1 MKVVKTILRILGYIL
16 FVLLLLVIIIAIWHH
31 INNNI
36 TKKNISVP
44 GDRIEIYDK
53 EYIHAVKMGTGDYT
67 IVILPGMGTAS
78 PYYDFYKLATE
89 LSKNNQVIV
98 MEPFGYGYS
107 DNTDKDRSLKNYD
120 YELSKVLEYYSI
132 NNNIILLG
140 HSYSGISNFNY
151 AKHHEEVKGIICLD
165 CTNAHQIETH
175 VKDGK
180 FKEKV
185 PKQPEIYSIVSP
197 LGISRF
203 VYSTFL
209 AKDVEKTLLVDIPSE
224 YHEAY
229 KYFLYNKTLN
239 KTIINEVNSI
249 YYNQLEILE
258 DKYREDLYVATI
270 LSDETI
276 KEMKEYKKEGDFN
289 QDWEE
294 MHILLITNPKIQK
307 MYTLKGDHY
316 IHHNNVK
323 EINEIINNMIDE
335 MKEETIN

>member
-1 MKVVKTILRILGYIL
+1 MKIVKAILRIIGYIL
-16 FVLLLLVIIIAIWHH
+16 FVLILAVIIIAIWHH

-36 TKKNISVP
+36 TKKNITVP
-44 GDRIEIYDK
+44 GDRIEIYDN

-67 IVILPGMGTAS
+67 IVMLPGMGTPS
-78 PYYDFYKLATE
+78 PYYDYYKLATE
-89 LSKNNQVIV
+89 ISKNNQVIV
-98 MEPFGYGYS
+98 MEPLGYGYS
-107 DNTDKDRSLKNYD
+107 DNTEKDRSLKNYN

-151 AKHHEEVKGIICLD
+151 AKHHEEIKGIICLD
-165 CTNAHQIETH
+165 CTNARQIETH

-185 PKQPEIYSIVSP
+185 PKQPSIYSIVSP
-197 LGISRF
+197 LGITRF

-209 AKDVEKTLLVDIPSE
+209 AKDVEKKLLVDVPNE
-224 YHEAY
+224 YHDAY
-229 KYFLYNKTLN
+229 KYFLFNKTLN
-239 KTIINEVNSI
+239 KTIINEVNGI

-258 DKYREDLYVATI
+258 DKYREDLYVLTI

-276 KEMKEYKKEGDFN
+276 KEMKEYKEEGDFDH
-289 QDWEE
+289 DWEE
-294 MHILLITNPKIQK
+294 MHELLITNPEIQK
-307 MYTLKGDHY
+307 IHTLKGDHY

-323 EINEIINNMIDE
+323 EINELITKMIEE
-335 MKEETIN
+335 MGKEAKN